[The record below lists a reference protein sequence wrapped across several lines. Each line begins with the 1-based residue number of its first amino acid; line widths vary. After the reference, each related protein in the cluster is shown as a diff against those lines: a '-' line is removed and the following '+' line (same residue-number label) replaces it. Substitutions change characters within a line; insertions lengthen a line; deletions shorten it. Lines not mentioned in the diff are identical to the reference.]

1 MHPSGYY
8 MAAGF
13 IDRVRVM
20 HVLDDELREYRN
32 LEHRNCHKMKF
43 STGGQY
49 LVVVEQK
56 NFFVYASYT
65 LECLSR
71 NKSPSPFIT
80 SLSFNDNDTQFAL
93 VSADGFVYRFDL
105 LNFKIKGE
113 GSIDRACD
121 FRSCIL

>member
-20 HVLDDELREYRN
+20 HILDDELREYRT

-49 LVVVEQK
+49 LVVVE
-56 NFFVYASYT
+56 
-65 LECLSR
+65 
-71 NKSPSPFIT
+71 
-80 SLSFNDNDTQFAL
+80 
-93 VSADGFVYRFDL
+93 
-105 LNFKIKGE
+105 
-113 GSIDRACD
+113 
-121 FRSCIL
+121 